1 MAHRFKTAND
11 VYLGDGAL
19 NESEEKI
26 IKLGKKALIV
36 TGGSMIKQGHINTI
50 IELLERNGIAYA
62 VYNGIDNEPDDLMIN
77 DGLEVYQ
84 KEKCNFLIGFG
95 GGSQLDGAK
104 AIAILVNGKGK
115 LSDYMGK
122 NINHKI
128 PPLVMIPSTSGT
140 GSETTPF
147 TIINDNETNIKM
159 LLKGDSLWPNL
170 AIVEPSFSY
179 NMPKKVTA
187 SSGLDALTHA
197 IEAYTS
203 RRAFAQSDMFALSA
217 IKRIFKYLLLALDE
231 DFAAR
236 EEMAI
241 ASYEAGVSFA
251 NSSVTIIHGM
261 SRPIG
266 ALFHVPHGLSNAM
279 LLPTCLDYVKDGTY
293 ERFADMARAIGIDEE
308 DDIRA
313 SKLFVAEVTKLC
325 IKCDVPSLAEYGVDK
340 DKYLNSIAKM
350 AKDAMASGSP
360 SNTIKEI
367 NEKDII
373 KLYYDVYGA

>member
-11 VYLGDGAL
+11 VYRGDGAL
-19 NESEEKI
+19 NASEEKI

-159 LLKGDSLWPNL
+159 LLKGDSLCPNL

-236 EEMAI
+236 ETCQPPE
-241 ASYEAGVSFA
+241 YNA

>member
-19 NESEEKI
+19 NASEEKI

-203 RRAFAQSDMFALSA
+203 IRAFAQSDMFALSA

>member
-1 MAHRFKTAND
+1 MYKG
-11 VYLGDGAL
+11 VY
-19 NESEEKI
+19 I
-26 IKLGKKALIV
+26 
-36 TGGSMIKQGHINTI
+36 
-50 IELLERNGIAYA
+50 
-62 VYNGIDNEPDDLMIN
+62 
-77 DGLEVYQ
+77 
-84 KEKCNFLIGFG
+84 
-95 GGSQLDGAK
+95 
-104 AIAILVNGKGK
+104 
-115 LSDYMGK
+115 GK

>member
-19 NESEEKI
+19 NASEEKI

-203 RRAFAQSDMFALSA
+203 RRAFVQSDMFALSA

>member
-19 NESEEKI
+19 NASEEKI

>member
-19 NESEEKI
+19 NASEEKI

-147 TIINDNETNIKM
+147 TIVNDNETKIKM

-187 SSGLDALTHA
+187 SSGLDALAHA

>member
-19 NESEEKI
+19 NASEEKI

-62 VYNGIDNEPDDLMIN
+62 IYNGIDNEPDDLMIN

-159 LLKGDSLWPNL
+159 LLKGDSLWPNV

-179 NMPKKVTA
+179 SMPKKVTA

-313 SKLFVAEVTKLC
+313 SELFVEEVIKLC
-325 IKCDVPSLAEYGVDK
+325 IKCDVPSLAEYGIDK

-373 KLYYDVYGA
+373 KLYHDVYGA

>member
-19 NESEEKI
+19 NASEEKI

-36 TGGSMIKQGHINTI
+36 TGGSMIKQGHINAI

>member
-19 NESEEKI
+19 NASEEKI

-187 SSGLDALTHA
+187 SSGLDALAHA

-266 ALFHVPHGLSNAM
+266 ALFHIPHGLSNAM

-313 SKLFVAEVTKLC
+313 SELFVAEVTKLC

>member
-19 NESEEKI
+19 NASEEKI

-36 TGGSMIKQGHINTI
+36 TGRSMIKQGHINTI

>member
-19 NESEEKI
+19 NASEEKI

-179 NMPKKVTA
+179 NMPKNVTA

>member
-19 NESEEKI
+19 NASEEKI

-266 ALFHVPHGLSNAM
+266 ALFHIPHGLSNAM